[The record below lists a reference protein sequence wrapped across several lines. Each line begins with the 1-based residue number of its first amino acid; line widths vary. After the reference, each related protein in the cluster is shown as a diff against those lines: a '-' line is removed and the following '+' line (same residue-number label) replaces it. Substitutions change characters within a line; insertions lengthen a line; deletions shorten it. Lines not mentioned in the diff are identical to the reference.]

1 MPTMAII
8 KSFVIL
14 LWNLAIMKSLVGDND
29 LIDIIVCIDIIVSID
44 SFMIEDIGTYI
55 SANSEQ

>member
-1 MPTMAII
+1 
-8 KSFVIL
+8 
-14 LWNLAIMKSLVGDND
+14 MKSLVVDND

>member
-8 KSFVIL
+8 KSFVLL
-14 LWNLAIMKSLVGDND
+14 LWNLAIMKSLVVDND
-29 LIDIIVCIDIIVSID
+29 LIDIIVSID